1 MFKNAIR
8 IVIALLGA
16 LIGYGLMVLLFD
28 NNLLIIQNSILK
40 VAVYVLASLI
50 FGGIGL
56 FAANKITN
64 ILLNVL
70 DSFERNIIKQPP
82 VNIAFGAI
90 GLLFGL
96 ILAYFVSVPIR
107 LLNIPF
113 IGEVVGLII
122 TIIIFIIF
130 GTVGS
135 RLMIRYKNE
144 IMDFFKINIENK
156 SVEKQRRLPRNK
168 KEDRGLVSP
177 KILDTSVIIDGRILN
192 IAESG
197 FIDGDLIVPEFVLE
211 ELQFI
216 ADSSDDLK
224 RERGRRGLDIVKKLQ
239 KVKNNKVIICNR
251 DFPEVNEVDIKLL
264 KLTLELEGKV
274 VTNDYN
280 LNKVAS
286 VQSIPVLNINNLA
299 NAVKTI
305 VIPGEF
311 MNVNVIKEGKEK
323 RQGLA
328 YLEDGTMIVVE
339 EGKDYI
345 GDEIKV
351 QVTTI
356 LQTAAGKMIFAKP
369 V

>member
-1 MFKNAIR
+1 MTGRPWKPFN
-8 IVIALLGA
+8 
-16 LIGYGLMVLLFD
+16 
-28 NNLLIIQNSILK
+28 
-40 VAVYVLASLI
+40 I
-50 FGGIGL
+50 FW
-56 FAANKITN
+56 
-64 ILLNVL
+64 
-70 DSFERNIIKQPP
+70 S
-82 VNIAFGAI
+82 
-90 GLLFGL
+90 
-96 ILAYFVSVPIR
+96 
-107 LLNIPF
+107 
-113 IGEVVGLII
+113 
-122 TIIIFIIF
+122 
-130 GTVGS
+130 
-135 RLMIRYKNE
+135 
-144 IMDFFKINIENK
+144 
-156 SVEKQRRLPRNK
+156 
-168 KEDRGLVSP
+168 
-177 KILDTSVIIDGRILN
+177 
-192 IAESG
+192 
-197 FIDGDLIVPEFVLE
+197 
-211 ELQFI
+211 
-216 ADSSDDLK
+216 
-224 RERGRRGLDIVKKLQ
+224 
-239 KVKNNKVIICNR
+239 
-251 DFPEVNEVDIKLL
+251 FPEVNEVDIKLL

-328 YLEDGTMIVVE
+328 YLEEGTMIVVE